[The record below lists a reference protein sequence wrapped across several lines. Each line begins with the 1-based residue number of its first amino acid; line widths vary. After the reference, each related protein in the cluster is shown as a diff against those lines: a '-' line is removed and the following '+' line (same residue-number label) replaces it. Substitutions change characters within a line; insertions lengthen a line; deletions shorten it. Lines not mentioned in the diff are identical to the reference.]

1 VNSDKPNDPN
11 EPAEVPMPDAWPAAE
26 WTADG
31 HVTEPTVHAW
41 LDGALAGAEAD
52 AVLAHVA
59 SCAACGVLAAEVRG
73 VIAGAARIV
82 ALLDGAGGATLQ
94 PERVDTGGSS
104 AGRGGGTRTPPRAWY
119 RRPAVLS
126 MAAMLLLAVGVR
138 TVWQGGAGDPRLR
151 AVEATVAAPVEA
163 TPGGTDEEALSP
175 RSDDV
180 MGAAGA
186 ASVPSSGAPP
196 VSPPVSPSAAR
207 AKRLAVPSAVVEEE
221 FSGRG
226 IAGGVAR
233 AASAPAPAPAPLP
246 PAPPP
251 PPALSAGAMAAMA
264 ADRRAAAPEA
274 MERAAPGEAPRCLLV
289 EAPASAGLQLPMRMQ
304 LEPPA
309 AGGEGAWR
317 LVWLREDPRD
327 GEPVVVLLRAVRPD
341 SLAST
346 DTGGQGIAV
355 TLVREGDGWRGTA
368 TAPAD
373 GAPFARTFRLRP
385 TTLAACAAR

>member
-1 VNSDKPNDPN
+1 MNSDKPNDPN

-94 PERVDTGGSS
+94 PGRVDTGGSS

-207 AKRLAVPSAVVEEE
+207 AKRLAVPSAVVEED

-327 GEPVVVLLRAVRPD
+327 GEPVVVLLHAVRPD

-368 TAPAD
+368 TPPAN

>member
-94 PERVDTGGSS
+94 PGRVDTGGSS

-207 AKRLAVPSAVVEEE
+207 AKRLAVPSAVVEED

-327 GEPVVVLLRAVRPD
+327 GEPVVVLLHAVRPD

-368 TAPAD
+368 TPPAN

>member
-1 VNSDKPNDPN
+1 MNSDEPN

-26 WTADG
+26 WTSDG

-52 AVLAHVA
+52 AVSAHVA
-59 SCAACGVLAAEVRG
+59 SCAACGALAAEVRG
-73 VIAGAARIV
+73 VIAGAARVV
-82 ALLDGAGGATLQ
+82 ALLDGAVGAMLR

-104 AGRGGGTRTPPRAWY
+104 AGRGGGTRMPPRAWY

-126 MAAMLLLAVGVR
+126 MAAMLVLAVGVR

-151 AVEATVAAPVEA
+151 AGQATVAAPVEA
-163 TPGGTDEEALSP
+163 TPGGTDEEALSL

-196 VSPPVSPSAAR
+196 VSSPASSPASPSVAR
-207 AKRLAVPSAVVEEE
+207 AKRLAVSSAVVEEE

-233 AASAPAPAPAPLP
+233 AAPAPAPAPPLLP

-251 PPALSAGAMAAMA
+251 PPALSAGAMAA
-264 ADRRAAAPEA
+264 DRRAATPQA

-289 EAPASAGLQLPMRMQ
+289 EAPVSAGLQLPMRMQ
-304 LEPPA
+304 LVPPA

-317 LVWLREDPRD
+317 LAWLREDPRD

-368 TAPAD
+368 RPPAD
-373 GAPFARTFRLRP
+373 GAPFARDFRLRP